1 MKKIIRIFFLTA
13 STVGIISFAQA
24 QRGRDSRGSSG
35 GNGERISRSPS
46 PSRSF
51 SPPTRSMTQRSAPVR
66 TFDRNRSN
74 NATYNRGNNATYNN
88 NAMRNPARGGNNN
101 ARLTPER
108 NTTVYNTR
116 STVVTRNGYSGN
128 SYRGYNGN
136 SYRGYNNNRIYSSNY
151 RYHGYYGDVYGRRTG
166 FMYGTRYRVIPHS
179 FISIRFGGYPYYYNN
194 GFYYGYYGGY
204 YQPIFPPFGLQIGVL
219 PYGYSSFYWGGYPYY
234 YYNGIYYRNYGD
246 DGYQVVDAPMGATVS
261 SLPGGATSVV
271 VNGEVL
277 YELNGTYYKAGQ
289 DANGNNVF
297 TVVGK
302 NGVINNTP
310 GVQNG
315 TMQPPSSDN
324 MQYQS
329 DMQSQSNVQSSPS
342 DNSQATTAP
351 SQLNIGDAVS
361 QLPDG
366 SKLVNIN
373 GEQLYQTPD
382 NVYLKGESNNGI
394 VQFKVVGK

>member
-1 MKKIIRIFFLTA
+1 MKKIIRFFFLTA
-13 STVGIISFAQA
+13 LTVGILNFAQA
-24 QRGRDSRGSSG
+24 QRGRDSRGSGG
-35 GNGERISRSPS
+35 GNGERASGSAS

-51 SPPTRSMTQRSAPVR
+51 SPPARTMTQRSAPVR

-74 NATYNRGNNATYNN
+74 NTNYNN
-88 NAMRNPARGGNNN
+88 NAMRNPVRGGNN
-101 ARLTPER
+101 ARITPQR

-116 STVVTRNGYSGN
+116 NTVVARNGYSGAA
-128 SYRGYNGN
+128 S
-136 SYRGYNNNRIYSSNY
+136 RGYNNSHIYSRNY
-151 RYHGYYGDVYGRRTG
+151 RYQSYYGNVYGRRTG
-166 FMYGTRYRVIPHS
+166 FMYGPRYSFIPHS

-194 GFYYGYYGGY
+194 GFFYGYYGGY

-277 YELNGTYYKAGQ
+277 YELNGTYYKAEQ

-310 GVQNG
+310 SVQNQ
-315 TMQPPSSDN
+315 TTQPPSTNMQYPQDMESPSSDN
-324 MQYQS
+324 AQ
-329 DMQSQSNVQSSPS
+329 P
-342 DNSQATTAP
+342 AAP
-351 SQLNIGDAVS
+351 SQMNPAATTPSSSKLNVGDTVS

-366 SKLVNIN
+366 SRLITIN
-373 GEQLYQTPD
+373 GEQLYETPD
-382 NVYLKGESNNGI
+382 NVYMKGELNNGV

>member
-13 STVGIISFAQA
+13 LTVGILNLAQA
-24 QRGRDSRGSSG
+24 QRGRDSRGSG
-35 GNGERISRSPS
+35 GGGGEGVSRSPS

-51 SPPTRSMTQRSAPVR
+51 SPPTRSMTQRSPAINSQRSAPVR
-66 TFDRNRSN
+66 TFDGNRSN
-74 NATYNRGNNATYNN
+74 NATYNNN
-88 NAMRNPARGGNNN
+88 NAMRNPARGGNN

-116 STVVTRNGYSGN
+116 NTVVTRNGYSGT
-128 SYRGYNGN
+128 SSRGY
-136 SYRGYNNNRIYSSNY
+136 YNNHIYSSNY
-151 RYHGYYGDVYGRRTG
+151 RYQGYYGNVYGRRTG
-166 FMYGTRYRVIPHS
+166 FMYGTRYRFIPHS

-204 YQPIFPPFGLQIGVL
+204 YQPIFPPFGLQLGVL

-310 GVQNG
+310 DVQN
-315 TMQPPSSDN
+315 QPTQPSTDN
-324 MQYQS
+324 MQYPS
-329 DMQSQSNVQSSPS
+329 DMQSPSSN
-342 DNSQATTAP
+342 NAQAATP

>member
-13 STVGIISFAQA
+13 LTVGILNFAQA
-24 QRGRDSRGSSG
+24 QRGRDSRGSGG
-35 GNGERISRSPS
+35 GNGERASGSAS

-51 SPPTRSMTQRSAPVR
+51 SPPARTMTQRSAPVR

-74 NATYNRGNNATYNN
+74 NTNYN
-88 NAMRNPARGGNNN
+88 NAMRNPVRGGNN
-101 ARLTPER
+101 ARITPQR

-116 STVVTRNGYSGN
+116 NTVVARNGYSGAA
-128 SYRGYNGN
+128 S
-136 SYRGYNNNRIYSSNY
+136 RGYNNSHIYSRNY
-151 RYHGYYGDVYGRRTG
+151 RYQSYYGNVYGRRTG
-166 FMYGTRYRVIPHS
+166 FMYGPRYSFIPHS

-194 GFYYGYYGGY
+194 GFFYGYYGGY

-234 YYNGIYYRNYGD
+234 YYDGIYYRNYGD

-277 YELNGTYYKAGQ
+277 YELNGTYYKAEQ

-310 GVQNG
+310 SVQNQ
-315 TMQPPSSDN
+315 TTQPPSTNMQYPQDMESPSSDN
-324 MQYQS
+324 AQ
-329 DMQSQSNVQSSPS
+329 P
-342 DNSQATTAP
+342 AAP
-351 SQLNIGDAVS
+351 SQMNPAATTPSSSKLNVGDTVS

-366 SKLVNIN
+366 SRLITIN
-373 GEQLYQTPD
+373 GEQLYETPD
-382 NVYLKGESNNGI
+382 NVYMKGELNNGV

>member
-13 STVGIISFAQA
+13 LTVGILNFAQA
-24 QRGRDSRGSSG
+24 QRGRDSRGSGG
-35 GNGERISRSPS
+35 GNGERASGSAS

-51 SPPTRSMTQRSAPVR
+51 SPPARTMTQRSAPVR

-74 NATYNRGNNATYNN
+74 NTNYN
-88 NAMRNPARGGNNN
+88 NAMRNPVRGGNN
-101 ARLTPER
+101 ARITPQR

-116 STVVTRNGYSGN
+116 NNVVARNGYSG
-128 SYRGYNGN
+128 S
-136 SYRGYNNNRIYSSNY
+136 SYRGYNNNHIYSNNY
-151 RYHGYYGDVYGRRTG
+151 RYQGYYGNVYGRRTG
-166 FMYGTRYRVIPHS
+166 FMYGTRYRFIPHS

-194 GFYYGYYGGY
+194 GFFYGYYGGY

-277 YELNGTYYKAGQ
+277 YELNGTYYKAEQ

-310 GVQNG
+310 SVQNQ
-315 TMQPPSSDN
+315 TTQPPSTNMQYPQDMESPSSDN
-324 MQYQS
+324 AQ
-329 DMQSQSNVQSSPS
+329 P
-342 DNSQATTAP
+342 AAP
-351 SQLNIGDAVS
+351 SQMNPAATTPSSSKLNIGDTVS

-366 SKLVNIN
+366 SRLITIN
-373 GEQLYQTPD
+373 GEQLYETPD
-382 NVYLKGESNNGI
+382 NVYMKGELNNGV